1 MGKFRNLVGERFGR
15 LTVVEFCGMKNSS
28 SQWRCVCDCGNEKIV
43 DARRLNRG
51 NIKSCG
57 CLQQE
62 SRLAHSTTHGMSK
75 TRLFKIW
82 GNMKTRTTN
91 PKCTESDRYIKKG
104 ITMCD
109 EWMNSFIVFRD
120 WALANGYKENLSIDR
135 IDNSKGYYPENC
147 RWATSKQQNRNKDNL
162 KYIEYQGQVHPIVEW
177 AEILHIN
184 YGTLRSRIKRGWDI
198 ERAFTTP

>member
-1 MGKFRNLVGERFGR
+1 
-15 LTVVEFCGMKNSS
+15 
-28 SQWRCVCDCGNEKIV
+28 
-43 DARRLNRG
+43 
-51 NIKSCG
+51 
-57 CLQQE
+57 
-62 SRLAHSTTHGMSK
+62 
-75 TRLFKIW
+75 
-82 GNMKTRTTN
+82 MKTRTTN

-184 YGTLRSRIKRGWDI
+184 YGTLRSRILRGWDI